1 MKRLLAT
8 AALLIP
14 TIAMAGPF
22 DGPYIGAYAGHGWA
36 EDKGTGY
43 WKSTGAIDGWTHKPE
58 PKGAIFGL
66 MGGYNWSVGNGFV
79 LGVEADLEGRGSS
92 SDRVNQK
99 DDGVSDPDFQVAT
112 KIQAATSLRGRLG
125 YAIGKQA
132 LVFATA
138 GYAVA
143 SVKRTWHDMPAEK
156 ESHTDMQGGW
166 TAGLGADYA
175 FGERLSARFEVRH
188 TDYGTKKVDANL
200 WGEFYKQKLSED
212 SIRIGLNYAF

>member
-1 MKRLLAT
+1 MNKLGERESFR
-8 AALLIP
+8 IP

-22 DGPYIGAYAGHGWA
+22 DGPYIGAYAGYGSA
-36 EDKGTGY
+36 EDKGIGHGQ
-43 WKSTGAIDGWTHKPE
+43 SSGAVNGWTHKPE

-66 MGGYNWSVGNGFV
+66 MGGYNWSLGNGFV
-79 LGVEADLEGRGSS
+79 LGVEADLEGRGNS

-99 DDGVSDPDFQVAT
+99 DDGVSDPEFQVVS

-125 YAIGKQA
+125 YAIGKQT

-188 TDYGTKKVDANL
+188 NDYGTKKVDANL

-212 SIRIGLNYAF
+212 SIRIGLNYTF